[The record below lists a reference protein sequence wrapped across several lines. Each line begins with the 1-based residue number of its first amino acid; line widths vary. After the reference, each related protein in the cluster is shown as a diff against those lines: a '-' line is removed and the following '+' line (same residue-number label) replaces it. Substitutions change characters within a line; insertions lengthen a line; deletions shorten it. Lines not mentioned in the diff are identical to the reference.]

1 MELPP
6 DLKKTNTRMFC
17 ALLGQATHF
26 SMDGNTGIGIGK
38 STYRHV
44 TQDGYEPAYVLTIG

>member
-1 MELPP
+1 MKLPP
-6 DLKKTNTRMFC
+6 DLKEINTQMFF

-26 SMDGNTGIGIGK
+26 SMGGNTGIGIGK

-44 TQDGYEPAYVLTIG
+44 TRDGYEPAYDSNIG